1 MERLERREFLRR
13 VGAAGAAMVMPVG
26 ARAAGSGGERLNV
39 VIIVIDDLGWA
50 DLGCYGSKYHET
62 PNIDL
67 LAREGMR
74 LTEAYAACPV
84 CSPTRASLVTGQ
96 YPARLHLTDFLVG
109 TRWPA
114 NSPIA
119 PVDWQKGLPPSE
131 MTLARVLKSAGYVT
145 GHIGKWHLG
154 GEHEVEEFGFDEN
167 VAGGQWG
174 TAPSYFSPYKNSKL
188 KDGPEG
194 EYLTDRL
201 AAEAERFIEQ
211 NRDRPF
217 FLNLC
222 HYAVHIPLRAKA
234 ELIAKYEGKGK
245 PAGRV
250 VDPVYAAMTESVDQC
265 VGRVMR
271 KLEEL
276 GIADRTVVMLM
287 SDNGGLSVREG
298 GWQPTS
304 NAPLRAGKGFLY
316 EGGVRVPWIVR
327 WPGVVRR
334 GSVCNEPVC
343 SIDVLPT
350 ILEATG
356 VQRPAGGIVD
366 GCSIIPLLRGRSR
379 LNRIALYWHYPH
391 YSNQGGR
398 PGGAVRCGDYK
409 LIEWYENGA
418 MELYNL
424 REDLGERRN
433 LVGSMTEKAEE
444 LRGMLRQ
451 WRAEVGAQMP
461 GRRGGGR

>member
-1 MERLERREFLRR
+1 MERLERREFLKR
-13 VGAAGAAMVMPVG
+13 VGAAGATMLMPVG
-26 ARAAGSGGERLNV
+26 AWAAGSRERLNV
-39 VIIVIDDLGWA
+39 VVIVIDDLGWA
-50 DLGCYGSKYHET
+50 DLGCYGSTYHET
-62 PNIDL
+62 PNIDR

-74 LTEAYAACPV
+74 FTEAYAACPV
-84 CSPTRASLVTGQ
+84 CSPTRASMVTGQ

-109 TRWPA
+109 TRWAA
-114 NSPIA
+114 NSPIM

-131 MTLARVLKSAGYVT
+131 MTLARALKSAGYVT

-154 GEHEVEEFGFDEN
+154 DKHEVEEFGFDVN

-174 TAPSYFSPYKNSKL
+174 TPPSHFSPYKNSKL
-188 KDGPEG
+188 TDGPEG

-211 NRDRPF
+211 NKDRPF

-222 HYAVHIPLRAKA
+222 HYAVHIPLKAKA
-234 ELIAKYEGKGK
+234 ELIAKYEAKAK
-245 PAGRV
+245 PAGRI

-265 VGRVMR
+265 VGRVMG

-316 EGGVRVPWIVR
+316 EGGIRVPWIVR

-334 GSVCNEPVC
+334 GGVCSDPVC

-356 VQRPAGGIVD
+356 VQRPAEGIVD
-366 GCSIIPLLRGRSR
+366 GRSIVPLLRGRSR

-433 LVGSMTEKAEE
+433 LVGSMTEKADE
-444 LRGMLRQ
+444 LREMLQQ
-451 WRAEVGAQMP
+451 WRQEVGAQMP